1 MEQHQVVTAAVC
13 DGRDYWWTRI
23 FILALAPPARAVH
36 ATVQSLPSSLEQGVI
51 ILRVLMLVLA
61 AVHAVC
67 GGSTCECKANIFYLL
82 CEEEEGGGRRCV
94 AGD

>member
-1 MEQHQVVTAAVC
+1 
-13 DGRDYWWTRI
+13 
-23 FILALAPPARAVH
+23 
-36 ATVQSLPSSLEQGVI
+36 
-51 ILRVLMLVLA
+51 MLVLA